1 MAKEIVIPTPL
12 SHELLNFPP
21 TSVVNHSAAGG
32 ITDIK
37 TLYFAISNVKKVLS
51 GALTAA
57 TYKEILAVS
66 GRGILDFVAVG
77 TTDATARTVGL
88 KITIDGTDIFDAVS
102 GSLSANWLGLV
113 GVGYVLDPNN
123 GYPGIQPCP
132 FSSSLSIQIKSSLT
146 ETDKIAAY
154 YIYRTT

>member
-21 TSVVNHSAAGG
+21 TSVVNQSTADGY
-32 ITDIK
+32 IK

-102 GSLSANWLGLV
+102 GSLSANGLGVV
-113 GVGYVLDPNN
+113 GVGYVLEPNN